1 MVAFKKTFVKV
12 LRIQETFSVAR
23 RRMSYHLTRLSVRG
37 TAVLPTKS
45 VLGLGTEGN
54 LIKNL
59 LPLQVTSLPV
69 PVPPSGILSS
79 VFRVPFFPLGAAAKG
94 REEEQD
100 PPPPLPVMEKFLF
113 VSNFANSPHFSAG
126 RVRKKKEEGQ
136 GNAKG
141 MKKTEQFRKVSGEIS
156 HPSPVP
162 HSQRT
167 G

>member
-12 LRIQETFSVAR
+12 LRILETFSVAR

-37 TAVLPTKS
+37 TVLPTKS
-45 VLGLGTEGN
+45 VLGIGTEGN

-94 REEEQD
+94 KEEEQD
-100 PPPPLPVMEKFLF
+100 PPP
-113 VSNFANSPHFSAG
+113 
-126 RVRKKKEEGQ
+126 
-136 GNAKG
+136 
-141 MKKTEQFRKVSGEIS
+141 
-156 HPSPVP
+156 
-162 HSQRT
+162 
-167 G
+167 